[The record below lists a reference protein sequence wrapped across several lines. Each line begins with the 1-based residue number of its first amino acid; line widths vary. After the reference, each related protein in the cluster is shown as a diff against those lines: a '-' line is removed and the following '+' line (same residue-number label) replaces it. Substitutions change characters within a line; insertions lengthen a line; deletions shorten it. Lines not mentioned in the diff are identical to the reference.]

1 MPSFFDQNGIQP
13 AGPTTDLSVSS
24 ATANVILP
32 GSNGSIYYPLKVALT
47 AITASGSPKAVWVTF
62 GGSSVTASTAT
73 SMPLPS
79 NGLYILRVPQGAT
92 YISAICDTGTANLYI
107 TNINGGLN

>member
-13 AGPTTDLSVSS
+13 VGPTTDLAVST
-24 ATANVILP
+24 ATASVILP
-32 GSNGSIYYPLKVALT
+32 GSNGSVNYPIKVALT
-47 AITASGSPKAVWVTF
+47 ALTAGGSPKAVWFTF
-62 GGSSVTASTAT
+62 GGSGVTASTTT
-73 SMPLPS
+73 SMPLPIG
-79 NGLYILRVPQGAT
+79 GLYILRVPQGAT